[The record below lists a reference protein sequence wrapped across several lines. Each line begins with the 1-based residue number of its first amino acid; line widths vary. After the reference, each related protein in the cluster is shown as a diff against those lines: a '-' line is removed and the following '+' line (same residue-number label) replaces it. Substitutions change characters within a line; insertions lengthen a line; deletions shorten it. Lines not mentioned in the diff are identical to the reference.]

1 MAKTLKI
8 HSENILPIIKQWLYS
23 DKDIFVREL
32 ISNACD
38 AVAKLKTLRDHGEAE
53 VADESLRV
61 DVKIDGEARTLTFSD
76 TGLGMTAEEV
86 EKYIGEVA
94 FSGAEE
100 FVQKYQEHEQV
111 IGHFGLGF
119 FSSFMAASKVE
130 IDTLSYRE
138 GATPALWSCD
148 GSSSYELTDGT
159 RTEVGTTITLY
170 LAEGEDEYLEP
181 ARLRNILGEHCAF
194 LPVPIYLDDTR
205 LNQSEP
211 LWLKAAA
218 DCTEEEYIE
227 FYRQLYPMEPDPLFW
242 VHLNVDFPFNLRGIL
257 YFPKLR
263 RDFDYNKNSIKLFC
277 NRVYVS
283 DNCKDLI
290 PDYLTVLRGAID
302 SPDIPL
308 NVSRSTLQMDRTVR
322 QLSGHIGKKVSDR
335 LVVLHNTDRD
345 RFLKCW
351 EDIEVIV
358 KLGALQDEK
367 FYERVKDAI
376 VWKQTDGEYTTLEGR
391 NPVYYCSDQGEESP
405 FLKLY
410 RDRGI
415 SVIQTRGPIDS
426 HLISF
431 LERKNPDLKFKR
443 IDASVDDAILDGE
456 AGDHTALQE
465 LVKEALGIDVET
477 KSLASDTLPAF
488 VTISEEERRMREF
501 LSISGD
507 SPAMPSKH
515 TLILN
520 TNSKLVQAIEKLHA
534 KSPDLSCDL
543 MRQIY
548 DGALITQRELRP
560 AELDTF
566 LARNLTVLEGL
577 ANL

>member
-1 MAKTLKI
+1 MPKTLKI

-32 ISNACD
+32 ISNASD
-38 AVAKLKTLRDHGEAE
+38 AIAKLKTLRDHGEAE
-53 VADESLRV
+53 VADEALRI
-61 DVKIDGEARTLTFSD
+61 DVTIDKEARTLTFAD

-119 FSSFMAASKVE
+119 FSSFMAAARVE

-138 GATPALWSCD
+138 GATAVHWSCD
-148 GSSSYELTDGT
+148 GSSSYDLTDGS
-159 RTEVGTTITLY
+159 RTQVGTTITLH
-170 LAEGEDEYLEP
+170 LAEGEDEYLDP
-181 ARLRNILGEHCAF
+181 ARLRNILGQHCAF
-194 LPVPIYLDDTR
+194 LPVPIYLNDAR

-211 LWLKAAA
+211 LWLKAAS
-218 DCTEEEYIE
+218 DCTDEEYIE

-242 VHLNVDFPFNLRGIL
+242 VHLNVDFPFHLRGIL

-277 NRVYVS
+277 NRVFVS

-290 PDYLTVLRGAID
+290 PDFLTVLRGAID

-335 LVVLHNTDRD
+335 LVTLHNTDRET
-345 RFLKCW
+345 FLKCW

-376 VWKQTDGEYTTLEGR
+376 VWRQTDGEYTTLEGPG
-391 NPVYYCSDQGEESP
+391 PVYYCSDQGEESP

-426 HLISF
+426 HLIAF
-431 LERKNPDLKFKR
+431 LERKNPDVKFKR
-443 IDASVDDAILDGE
+443 IDASVDEAILDGE
-456 AGDHTALQE
+456 VDELSSLQV
-465 LVKEALGIDVET
+465 LVKEMLGIDVET
-477 KSLASDTLPAF
+477 KSLASKTLPAF
-488 VTISEEERRMREF
+488 VTIPEEERRLREF
-501 LSISGD
+501 LSLQGD
-507 SPAMPSKH
+507 APPTPTKH
-515 TLILN
+515 TLVLN

-534 KSPDLSCDL
+534 KSPDLSRDL
-543 MRQIY
+543 VRQIY
-548 DGALITQRELRP
+548 DSALITQRELRP
-560 AELDTF
+560 AELDAF

-577 ANL
+577 TNL